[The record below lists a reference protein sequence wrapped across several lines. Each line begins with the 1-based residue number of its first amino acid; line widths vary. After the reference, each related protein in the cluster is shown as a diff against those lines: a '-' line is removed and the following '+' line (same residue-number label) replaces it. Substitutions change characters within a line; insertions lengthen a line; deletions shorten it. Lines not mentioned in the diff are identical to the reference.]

1 MKDINNFISIVEN
14 MRNAQKE
21 YFRTRNK
28 EVMKQSMM
36 LEKTVDKMIEEHKNE
51 LKKKPIQQELFPHDC

>member
-1 MKDINNFISIVEN
+1 MKDINNFISTVEN

-28 EVMKQSMM
+28 EVMKHSII

-51 LKKKPIQQELFPHDC
+51 FKKNPIQRELFPHN

>member
-1 MKDINNFISIVEN
+1 MKDINNFISTVES

-28 EVMKQSMM
+28 EVMKHSMI
-36 LEKTVDKMIEEHKNE
+36 LEKKVDKMIEEHKNE
-51 LKKKPIQQELFPHDC
+51 LKKNPIQQELFPND

>member
-1 MKDINNFISIVEN
+1 MKDINNFISTIEN

-28 EVMKQSMM
+28 EVMKHSII

-51 LKKKPIQQELFPHDC
+51 LEKNPIQQELFPHD

>member
-1 MKDINNFISIVEN
+1 MKDINNFISAVEN

-28 EVMKQSMM
+28 EVMKHSII
-36 LEKTVDKMIEEHKNE
+36 LEKTVDKMIAEHKNE
-51 LKKKPIQQELFPHDC
+51 LKKNPIQQELFPHD

>member
-1 MKDINNFISIVEN
+1 MKDINNFICTVES

-28 EVMKQSMM
+28 EVMKHSII

-51 LKKKPIQQELFPHDC
+51 LKKNPIQQELFPHD

>member
-1 MKDINNFISIVEN
+1 MKDINNFISTVEN

-28 EVMKQSMM
+28 EVMKHSII

-51 LKKKPIQQELFPHDC
+51 F

>member
-1 MKDINNFISIVEN
+1 MKDINNFISSVES

-28 EVMKQSMM
+28 EVMKHSII
-36 LEKTVDKMIEEHKNE
+36 LEKTVDKMIEEHNNE
-51 LKKKPIQQELFPHDC
+51 LKKNPIQQELFPPD

>member
-1 MKDINNFISIVEN
+1 MKDINNFISTVEN

-28 EVMKQSMM
+28 EVMKHSII

-51 LKKKPIQQELFPHDC
+51 LKKNPIQQELFPPD

>member
-1 MKDINNFISIVEN
+1 MKDINNFISTVES

-28 EVMKQSMM
+28 EVMKHSII
-36 LEKTVDKMIEEHKNE
+36 LEKKVDKMIEEHNNE
-51 LKKKPIQQELFPHDC
+51 LKKNPIQQELFPHD

>member
-1 MKDINNFISIVEN
+1 MKDINNFISTVES

-28 EVMKQSMM
+28 EVMKHSII
-36 LEKTVDKMIEEHKNE
+36 LEKTVDKMIAEHKNE
-51 LKKKPIQQELFPHDC
+51 LKKNPIQQELFPHD

>member
-1 MKDINNFISIVEN
+1 MKDINNFISTVES

-28 EVMKQSMM
+28 EVMKHSII
-36 LEKTVDKMIEEHKNE
+36 LEKTVDNMIEEHKNE
-51 LKKKPIQQELFPHDC
+51 LKKNPIQQELFPRD

>member
-1 MKDINNFISIVEN
+1 MKDINNFISTVES

-28 EVMKQSMM
+28 EVMKHSII

-51 LKKKPIQQELFPHDC
+51 LKKNPIQQELFPYD

>member
-1 MKDINNFISIVEN
+1 MKDINNFISTIES

-28 EVMKQSMM
+28 EIMKHSII
-36 LEKTVDKMIEEHKNE
+36 LEKKVDKMIEENKNE
-51 LKKKPIQQELFPHDC
+51 LKKNPIQQELFPHD

>member
-1 MKDINNFISIVEN
+1 MKDINNFISTVES

-28 EVMKQSMM
+28 EVMKQSII

-51 LKKKPIQQELFPHDC
+51 FKKNPIQQELFPHD

>member
-1 MKDINNFISIVEN
+1 MKDINNFISTVEN

-28 EVMKQSMM
+28 EVMKHSII
-36 LEKTVDKMIEEHKNE
+36 LEKTVD
-51 LKKKPIQQELFPHDC
+51 